1 MPPVAVFPG
10 SPNVFVPNHEASGRL
25 VVDFARNP
33 NKFALTRYAKYVPV
47 DKAYGLYLK
56 MTIEERGRIL
66 TTSGD
71 EFSWAD
77 GSEDNGNGNDGL
89 ESFIWANYLVNRK
102 RYRFNLGEMT
112 IDQASW
118 DLLSQH
124 LGIKVQQ
131 AMTMRTQSAYTA
143 ITTTANYAAGH
154 FSAVSSISGNSGNFA
169 QSTSARGD
177 IQRSLFT
184 AFEKIMDD
192 TLAGVNGME
201 DFVFVMGSG
210 LAAEIAETQEIRDYI
225 KGSPDAYA
233 QIRGELS
240 DQNPWKLY
248 GLPTHLYGFPIVIDA
263 TRKTTTRKGQTTS
276 RSAIWSTSNAALLAR
291 PGGLD
296 GVAGAPSFSFLS
308 MFIYDKYDM
317 LVETMYDQP
326 NKRTVG
332 RVVDAYQANVTA
344 GQAGYLFTSAG

>member
-1 MPPVAVFPG
+1 MPPVAVYAGPF
-10 SPNVFVPNHEASGRL
+10 NVFVPNHEASGRM

-33 NKFALTRYAKYVPV
+33 NQFALPRYVKYVPV
-47 DKAYGLYLK
+47 DKMTGLFLK
-56 MTIEERGRIL
+56 MTVEERGRVL

-77 GSEDNGNGNDGL
+77 GAEDTGNGNDGL
-89 ESFIWANYLVNRK
+89 ESFLWSNYLCVRK

-112 IDQASW
+112 VDQASW
-118 DLLSQH
+118 DVLQQH
-124 LGIKVQQ
+124 LQIKVQQ
-131 AMTMRTQSAYTA
+131 AMTMRTLAAYTA
-143 ITTTANYAAGH
+143 LTTPGNYASGH
-154 FSAVSSISGNSGNFA
+154 TSAVSSISGNTGNFA

-184 AFEKIMDD
+184 AYEKIMDD
-192 TLAGVNGME
+192 TLAGVKGMD

-263 TRKTTTRKGQTTS
+263 TRRTTTRKGQTTS
-276 RSAIWSTSNAALLAR
+276 RSAVWSTSNACLITR

-296 GVAGAPSFSFLS
+296 GVADAPNFSFCS

-317 LVETMYDQP
+317 LTETMYDQP
-326 NKRTVG
+326 NKRTIG
-332 RVVDAYQANVTA
+332 RVVDAFQANVTA
-344 GQAGYLFTSAG
+344 NQAGYLFTSAG

>member
-1 MPPVAVFPG
+1 
-10 SPNVFVPNHEASGRL
+10 
-25 VVDFARNP
+25 
-33 NKFALTRYAKYVPV
+33 
-47 DKAYGLYLK
+47 
-56 MTIEERGRIL
+56 
-66 TTSGD
+66 
-71 EFSWAD
+71 
-77 GSEDNGNGNDGL
+77 
-89 ESFIWANYLVNRK
+89 
-102 RYRFNLGEMT
+102 MT

-233 QIRGELS
+233 QVRGELS

-248 GLPTHLYGFPIVIDA
+248 GLPTHLYGFPICIDA

-291 PGGLD
+291 PGALD